1 MQLLMRRRGRR
12 EKRQMYCDA
21 LLAFN
26 DGDGGGNSRGC
37 RGGGGTGG
45 KKEGEGKRNVPIG
58 DTSDGALL
66 ELHHVTGQGPR
77 LVRENVFHLYE

>member
-37 RGGGGTGG
+37 KGGAGYRGE
-45 KKEGEGKRNVPIG
+45 KKR
-58 DTSDGALL
+58 
-66 ELHHVTGQGPR
+66 
-77 LVRENVFHLYE
+77 